1 MAERSDCRMR
11 GRGAYLRGFVGMDA
25 RDLFVLVLA
34 VTVCVA
40 RSEAATSTNFAK
52 TTKSSNN
59 ISTIS
64 SSGGSSSD
72 AVVNVQNLGAKG
84 DGKTDD
90 TKVRSERR
98 RTEFHKLSLCQVDH
112 IVDGWQ
118 TKARRMRVESSF
130 GSVSVVNIDF
140 LIDLKWMFMN
150 VVRGTDMHDVI
161 EAVGGL
167 SGP

>member
-98 RTEFHKLSLCQVDH
+98 RTEFHKLSLCQVD
-112 IVDGWQ
+112 
-118 TKARRMRVESSF
+118 RVESSF